1 MLTRT
6 LRRVSVGVLVGC
18 AALVVA
24 ASPAAAQGLGLRSG
38 ASLNPDQF
46 SVGGQYDMTTGRDKV
61 WFQPSAD
68 LGFGNDTFLTALNFD
83 LVYRKPVRRMP
94 VWTAFAGGGPALNH
108 YRFTGFSSTE
118 AGANLLGGLM
128 HSSGFFTELR
138 LGFFDSPELR
148 FGAGYRL
155 QSRRSRGTSTPVAP
169 RPPARRR

>member
-1 MLTRT
+1 
-6 LRRVSVGVLVGC
+6 VSVGVLVGC
-18 AALVVA
+18 AAIALA
-24 ASPAAAQGLGLRSG
+24 ASPAAAQGIGLRSG
-38 ASLNPDQF
+38 ASVNPDQF
-46 SVGGQYDMTTGRDKV
+46 SVGGQYDLETGRDNV

-83 LVYRKPVRRMP
+83 LMYRRPVRRAP

-118 AGANLLGGLM
+118 AGANLVGGLM
-128 HSSGFFTELR
+128 HRSGFFTELR

-155 QSRRSRGTSTPVAP
+155 QSRAAS
-169 RPPARRR
+169 RPPAARRPPAPRR